1 MASDPD
7 DSVSEAYD
15 ADNSVENVVVVGPI
29 PTGVNNGATL
39 DTSRSDHV
47 MTERDD
53 DPTEPSGTK
62 SLVKRKGV
70 KGINHFSFCDR
81 ATQTTV
87 PPIRVITLSSLL
99 IITF

>member
-15 ADNSVENVVVVGPI
+15 AENSVENVVLGPI
-29 PTGVNNGATL
+29 PTGVNHANGVTL

-47 MTERDD
+47 TERDD

-62 SLVKRKGV
+62 SLIKRKGV

-87 PPIRVITLSSLL
+87 PPIRVKYSH
-99 IITF
+99 